1 MKPQPIHHRANRS
14 SKPTSTGRP
23 PRCLELRLSPAPTK
37 SDVLRSSDISFA
49 AQEGEILCLL
59 GPSGCG
65 KTTILR
71 AIAGFEPVRSGQIFL
86 SGQLVSSPDVMTPTE
101 DRHVGM
107 VFQEYALFPHLRVQ
121 DNIAFGLRHLARSE
135 RKVRVQEMLRLIGLE
150 GFERRYPHEL
160 SGGQQQRV
168 ALARA
173 LVQHPVVL
181 LLDEPFSNLDPDM
194 AGRMRQELH
203 DLLRRTKTTTMLVTH
218 DHDEAFAMAD
228 RIAVLNQGR
237 LEQFDTPEIIYHMP
251 ATPFVADF
259 VGQADFIPGT
269 VSNGMVHT
277 ELGEFPDT
285 IECRGR
291 HGGRRHDSAGR
302 HSSGA
307 HERRP
312 SHVLSRQFSG
322 SENLYAVSL
331 PPVKS
336 CTAVKVRRASIK
348 KARRWNCVCWL
359 RIPCCSSRAESQ
371 PVWHIAQTG
380 RLPTS
385 RTLTGFFT
393 ILAHDRTTPTVSA
406 NPPSRR
412 TRNRR
417 K

>member
-1 MKPQPIHHRANRS
+1 MDRERMKPAHSTTGESILQADLYRPAS
-14 SKPTSTGRP
+14 SV
-23 PRCLELRLSPAPTK
+23 LELRAVSCAYDVGRPA
-37 SDVLRSSDISFA
+37 VRDISFA
-49 AQEGEILCLL
+49 AKEGEILCLL

-86 SGQLVSSPDVMTPTE
+86 SGRLVSSPDQMTPTE
-101 DRHVGM
+101 ERHVGM

-121 DNIAFGLRHLARSE
+121 DNIAFGLRHLKRSD
-135 RKVRVQEMLRLIGLE
+135 RKARVQDMLRLVGLE

-203 DLLRRTKTTTMLVTH
+203 DLLRRTKTTTILVTH

-237 LEQFDTPEIIYHMP
+237 LEQFDTPETIYHMP
-251 ATPFVADF
+251 ETPFVADF

-269 VSNGMVHT
+269 VSNGMVYT
-277 ELGEFPDT
+277 ELGEFPNTLKAEDGT
-285 IECRGR
+285 TVVVMIRPDDI
-291 HGGRRHDSAGR
+291 HLVPTK
-302 HSSGA
+302 GA
-307 HERRP
+307 T
-312 SHVLSRQFSG
+312 SHVLSRQFRG

-331 PPVKS
+331 PSGQVVHSSQGSTSVYQEGTPVELR
-336 CTAVKVRRASIK
+336 VLASHTVLFK
-348 KARRWNCVCWL
+348 QS
-359 RIPCCSSRAESQ
+359 PSAELL
-371 PVWHIAQTG
+371 H
-380 RLPTS
+380 
-385 RTLTGFFT
+385 
-393 ILAHDRTTPTVSA
+393 
-406 NPPSRR
+406 
-412 TRNRR
+412 
-417 K
+417 